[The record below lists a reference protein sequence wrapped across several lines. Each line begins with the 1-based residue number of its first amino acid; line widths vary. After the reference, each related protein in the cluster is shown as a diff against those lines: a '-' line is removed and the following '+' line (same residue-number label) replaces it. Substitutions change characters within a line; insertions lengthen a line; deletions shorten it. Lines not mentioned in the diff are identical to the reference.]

1 MGTNIFTMRATLMGL
16 LLVPRNVA
24 VAILL
29 AYRKVISPLYGEVCR
44 YYPSCSLYA
53 LRAIQYHGALWGI
66 GLGIIRILR
75 CNPFARGGI
84 DDPPERFKTTYEET
98 PRGFVKVKES

>member
-1 MGTNIFTMRATLMGL
+1 MRAFWEVALI
-16 LLVPRNVA
+16 PRNIA

-44 YYPSCSLYA
+44 YYPSCSLYT

-66 GLGIIRILR
+66 GLGAVRIVK
-75 CNPFARGGI
+75 CNPFSRGGI
-84 DDPPERFKTTYEET
+84 DDPPERLK
-98 PRGFVKVKES
+98 PRYVVNDTGFVRVKER

>member
-1 MGTNIFTMRATLMGL
+1 MGA
-16 LLVPRNVA
+16 LLVPSNVA

-29 AYRKVISPLYGEVCR
+29 VYRNVISPLYGDVCR

-84 DDPPERFKTTYEET
+84 DDPPERLRPTYEVT

>member
-1 MGTNIFTMRATLMGL
+1 MGA

-29 AYRKVISPLYGEVCR
+29 GYRKVISPLYGDVCR
-44 YYPSCSLYA
+44 YYPSCSLYT

-84 DDPPERFKTTYEET
+84 DDPPERLRPTYEVT